1 MLCIRRYKEG
11 GPAAVTNFD
20 AGVAGF
26 EARAF
31 RGCGVVTS
39 DPFDV
44 AEDSEAVQMLQR
56 FTQVGE
62 YYVMKKPITAG
73 KDQPG
78 FMNIMI
84 YDEELDRHV
93 LITYEAALIA
103 TGVFAVPLNDNGTS
117 GYDLADGF
125 DGTTALDDGTTLNA
139 WGLAA
144 KALNDASKGGSAI
157 PAKDAPVVIARP
169 FIEHAMLSAVLTVSG
184 ADTGATIFGPSDM
197 QISAN
202 TSVKTIEGHYT
213 GHFKAVV
220 YKPQNVFVMRD
231 IMANGYRAGGN
242 TKFFAPDGDLSKAK
256 TAMTDRLNFD
266 DEATQD
272 DMPASMLA
280 FPASATWAE
289 KGLTEM
295 SVTSRL
301 LSWEVNDKKHS
312 SFPGGE
318 DMYKLYNPKLMLEQ
332 VHFGEDLR
340 ASENMEYMSQ
350 GSVNNS
356 LCFLGPHR
364 VWDGIKKAYVTLVP
378 GMGHWGP
385 DARPGVS
392 CTTFELLHRRN
403 LTNVLVCAH
412 RTRAGAAARPCR

>member
-62 YYVMKKPITAG
+62 YYVMKKPTVIKAG
-73 KDQPG
+73 DKG

-93 LITYEAALIA
+93 LIKYEDALYA
-103 TGVFAVPLNDNGTS
+103 TGLFNKDPLTNAITAKDLTGTE
-117 GYDLADGF
+117 F
-125 DGTTALDDGTTLNA
+125 DGATVNGVAIDEWQTKAKNLSDKN
-139 WGLAA
+139 LA
-144 KALNDASKGGSAI
+144 SGGVDT
-157 PAKDAPVVIARP
+157 PDAPVVIARP

-272 DMPASMLA
+272 DMPASLLA

-301 LSWEVNDKKHS
+301 LSWEVNDKKHD

-318 DMYKLYNPKLMLEQ
+318 SMYQAYNKLLMLDQ

-364 VWDGIKKAYVTLVP
+364 VWDGIKGAYTVLVP

>member
-1 MLCIRRYKEG
+1 MLSIRRYKEG

-62 YYVMKKPITAG
+62 YYVMKKPTVIKAG
-73 KDQPG
+73 DKG

-93 LITYEAALIA
+93 LIKYEDALYATGLFNKDPLTNVVDAKDLTGTEFDGATVNGVGIA
-103 TGVFAVPLNDNGTS
+103 T
-117 GYDLADGF
+117 
-125 DGTTALDDGTTLNA
+125 
-139 WGLAA
+139 WQGLA
-144 KALNDASKGGSAI
+144 KTLSDKNLEGGGVDT
-157 PAKDAPVVIARP
+157 PDAPVVIARP

-184 ADTGATIFGPSDM
+184 ADTGATILGPSDM

-280 FPASATWAE
+280 FPASAAWAE

-301 LSWEVNDKKHS
+301 LSWEVNDKKHD

-318 DMYKLYNPKLMLEQ
+318 SMYQAYNRLLMLDQ

-364 VWDGIKKAYVTLVP
+364 VWDGIKGAYTVLVP

-385 DARPGVS
+385 DARPGDARWRRGEAVS
-392 CTTFELLHRRN
+392 MIS
-403 LTNVLVCAH
+403 
-412 RTRAGAAARPCR
+412 AREAMLSYEQLQYIPKS